1 MVKRIYEQE
10 VTEYRRII
18 RSGDSFVIS
27 VPREWLDQN
36 KIEPRDEIECKI
48 SKNKIVITNKKWKKE

>member
-18 RSGDSFVIS
+18 KSGDSFVIS

-36 KIEPRDEIECKI
+36 KIEIRDEIECKI
-48 SKNKIVITNKKWKKE
+48 SKNKIVITNKKWQKE